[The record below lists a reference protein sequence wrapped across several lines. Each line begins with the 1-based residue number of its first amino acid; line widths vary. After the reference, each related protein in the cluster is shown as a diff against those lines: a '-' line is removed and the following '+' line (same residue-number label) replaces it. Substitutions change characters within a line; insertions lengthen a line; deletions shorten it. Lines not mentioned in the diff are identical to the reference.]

1 MTTQKVQQSSPS
13 IPGFNLL
20 GNLNGNIIRLLIA
33 VVLIF
38 VVMSVSTDTF
48 LTANNFRSMGRQAAE
63 VGLLSIA
70 IALTM
75 LTAGIDLSIVST
87 ANLTGILVG
96 MAMTALAESTGSV
109 GLAIGLGL
117 VLAVIV
123 GAACGAVNG
132 VLIGYFGMTPI
143 LATLGTLLVF
153 RGIGTGITDGST
165 AFGLRESQF
174 IGNGEVLGFPFPL
187 LMMLV
192 IAAILAWVLRYTD
205 FGKRVYMLGTNATAS
220 KYSGID
226 NRRVLMQTYI
236 ISGVLAAFAGVIIL
250 GRTNAANVDFG
261 ASYILLSLLIA
272 VLGDVD
278 PYGGSGTIFGVL
290 LSLFA
295 VQMLSTGVNML
306 LFQSSGANF
315 FKEFAW
321 GAILVLVLVINHL
334 SNQRKLKR
342 AAKRA
347 AQETEPSPST

>member
-1 MTTQKVQQSSPS
+1 MTTKKVHQATPS
-13 IPGFNLL
+13 TL
-20 GNLNGNIIRLLIA
+20 GLNILSNLNGNIVRLLIA

-38 VVMSVSTDTF
+38 VVMSISTDSF

-96 MAMTALAESTGSV
+96 MAMTALADSTGST
-109 GLAIGLGL
+109 GLAIALGIL
-117 VLAVIV
+117 LAFVV

-132 VLIGYFGMTPI
+132 MLIGYFGMTPI
-143 LATLGTLLVF
+143 LATLGTLLVY

-165 AFGLRESQF
+165 VFGLRESQF
-174 IGNGEVLGFPFPL
+174 IGNGQILGFPFPL

-192 IAAILAWVLRYTD
+192 IAAVLAWVLRYTD
-205 FGKRVYMLGTNATAS
+205 FGKRVYMIGSNATAS

-236 ISGVLAAFAGVIIL
+236 VSGVLAAMAGVIIL

-295 VQMLSTGVNML
+295 VQMLSTGVNMI

-321 GAILVLVLVINHL
+321 GAILVLVLIINHL
-334 SNQRKLKR
+334 SNERKLRR
-342 AAKRA
+342 AARQA
-347 AQETEPSPST
+347 AQVTEEPATT